1 MMRWYDLNGNETHPA
16 AALARQICLAILL
29 LLLMTALLPKSHAAE
44 LRAGS
49 ARDPALPTEL
59 VPLGHTLGIKLFSSG
74 VMVVALS
81 DIDSAAGDRSPAAQ
95 AGLKTGDVITC
106 IDAVPV
112 SSIDEVTA
120 LLDLSD
126 GSPLTVLAQRDGR
139 EKQFT
144 VTPAY
149 DTAEEAYRLGAW
161 IRDSMGGIGTA
172 TYYDPASGAFGALGH
187 GVTDID
193 TMLLM
198 PISSGAVMYATVTG
212 VSQGAAGSP
221 GQLHGVFDVTAE
233 VGTLTATTDGGI
245 FGDLC
250 CPALTDGAASV
261 PVADTDEVRT
271 GPAVILSNIAGDE
284 VESFDVELTR
294 IFPTGG
300 AADGRDYL
308 LTVTDPRLLEATGGI
323 VQGMSG
329 SPILQDGKLVGA
341 VTHVLISDP
350 TRGYGISMEH
360 MLQAAQSV

>member
-1 MMRWYDLNGNETHPA
+1 MRWYDLNGNETHPA
-16 AALARQICLAILL
+16 AALVRQLCLALL
-29 LLLMTALLPKSHAAE
+29 LLTLLTALLPKSHAAQ
-44 LRAGS
+44 LRPGAG
-49 ARDPALPTEL
+49 RDPALPAEL

-74 VMVVALS
+74 VMVVGLS
-81 DIDSAAGDRSPAAQ
+81 DIDSSEGDRSPAAQ
-95 AGLKTGDVITC
+95 AGLKAGDVITC

-120 LLDLSD
+120 LLDTAD
-126 GSPLTVLAQRDGR
+126 GSPLTVLARRDGR
-139 EKQFT
+139 ERQFT

-172 TYYDPASGAFGALGH
+172 TYYDPATGTFGALGH
-187 GVTDID
+187 GVTDVD

-233 VGTLTATTDGGI
+233 VGALTANTDGGI
-245 FGDLC
+245 FGTLS
-250 CPALTDGAASV
+250 CPALTDDATAV
-261 PVADTDEVRT
+261 PVAGPGEVST
-271 GPAVILSNIAGDE
+271 GPAVILSNITGDR
-284 VESFDVELTR
+284 VEEFDVELTR
-294 IFPTGG
+294 IFPSGC

-329 SPILQDGKLVGA
+329 SPILQDGRLVGA